1 MLRTAR
7 FLVFLCAVSF
17 LLTAGLMA
25 GLQPDE
31 RGPVWVCLAAALA
44 LFLADLAMKPRGGRT
59 TVTVGGANGLRVGD
73 TVLSDGHNHE
83 ILKIDGSTI
92 TWRRL

>member
-1 MLRTAR
+1 
-7 FLVFLCAVSF
+7 
-17 LLTAGLMA
+17 
-25 GLQPDE
+25 
-31 RGPVWVCLAAALA
+31 
-44 LFLADLAMKPRGGRT
+44 
-59 TVTVGGANGLRVGD
+59 VGGANGLRVGD

>member
-1 MLRTAR
+1 MRAAR

-25 GLQPDE
+25 GLQPDAP
-31 RGPVWVCLAAALA
+31 GQAWVCLGAALA

-59 TVTVGGANGLRVGD
+59 TVTLGGVNGLRVGD
-73 TVLSDGHNHE
+73 TVLSEGHNHE